1 MGTVPVVRLGPL
13 LALVGVVA
21 AAFAVRVGL
30 VLALRRRHPAAADAV
45 GRWWA
50 WAPLVVVAVAISVVE
65 PLLGIPL
72 SLAMAWWLTRADAIG
87 SPFRPRR

>member
-1 MGTVPVVRLGPL
+1 M
-13 LALVGVVA
+13 LALVAVIA
-21 AAFAVRVGL
+21 ATFAVRVGL
-30 VLALRRRHPAAADAV
+30 VVALRRRHPAAAAAIE
-45 GRWWA
+45 RWWA
-50 WAPLVVVAVAISVVE
+50 WVPLVVVAVAISATE